1 MVRSVVSIADAAPQ
15 DAEALVSVWGGLL
28 DRTDKGVATPHAVQ
42 EAAAAIARIAVD
54 PEERLVVARI
64 DDRVAGA
71 VHLSRAP
78 LSPLHSDAAVYVM
91 HLQVVEA
98 CRRHGV
104 GRALMEATVTWAE
117 EKDTSHVV
125 AAASATSR
133 DANRF
138 MARLGLAPLATVRG
152 TTVQAL
158 RAKLPVEPPAA
169 ARVNSR
175 SHRNVGQVLA
185 QRRSLRR
192 SQGRAT

>member
-1 MVRSVVSIADAAPQ
+1 MVRSAVSIADAVPQ
-15 DAEALVSVWGGLL
+15 DAEALVSVWGGLI
-28 DRTDKGVATPHAVQ
+28 DRTGEGAATPHAVQ
-42 EAAAAIARIAVD
+42 EAASAIARIAAD
-54 PEERLVVARI
+54 PDERLVVARI
-64 DDRVAGA
+64 DERVAGA

-78 LSPLHSDAAVYVM
+78 LSPLHTEAAVYVM

-104 GRALMEATVTWAE
+104 GRALMEATVSWAE
-117 EKDTSHVV
+117 EKDTTHVV
-125 AAASATSR
+125 AAASAASR

-152 TTVQAL
+152 STVQAL
-158 RAKLPVEPPAA
+158 RAKLPVEPPVA

-192 SQGRAT
+192 AQGRAT